1 MKKLIFLISI
11 FSFQLVH
18 AQTENE
24 FEKKKEKK
32 FIATIKTTDGMV
44 TKGEITGINENS
56 IHIKNLSSYSF
67 NQVQTISVKRKNSV
81 LRGVLIGLGA
91 GVVSGVLI
99 GIASGDDKQQPYYS
113 YGQDPTGLGNF
124 FVTIENSFAMS
135 AGEKALYGGIGL
147 GVTGAITGAIIGA
160 VAKKKFIIGGKKEKY
175 RDLNDHLMKRLIV
188 K

>member
-1 MKKLIFLISI
+1 MKKLIFLITI
-11 FSFQLVH
+11 FSIQLVY

-32 FIATIKTTDGMV
+32 FIAAIKPTDGTV

-56 IHIKNLSSYSF
+56 IHIKNLSPYSY

-81 LRGVLIGLGA
+81 LRGALIGLGVGIA
-91 GVVSGVLI
+91 SGVLV
-99 GIASGDDKQQPYYS
+99 GLASGDDKEQPYYPYS
-113 YGQDPTGLGNF
+113 QDPYGIGNL
-124 FVTIENSFAMS
+124 FVAIENSFAMT

-147 GVTGAITGAIIGA
+147 GVTGAVAGAIIGA
-160 VAKKKFIIGGKKEKY
+160 VTKKKFTLGGKKEKY
-175 RDLNDHLMKRLIV
+175 KNLNDHLMKRLIV

>member
-1 MKKLIFLISI
+1 MKKLIFLITI
-11 FSFQLVH
+11 FSFQLVN

-24 FEKKKEKK
+24 QEKKKEKK
-32 FIATIKTTDGMV
+32 FIATIKSIDGTV

-56 IHIKNLSSYSF
+56 IHIKNLSPYSF

-81 LRGVLIGLGA
+81 LRGALIGLGA
-91 GVVSGVLI
+91 GVVSGVII
-99 GIASGDDKQQPYYS
+99 GLASGSDKEQPYYS
-113 YGQDPTGLGNF
+113 YDQDPTGLGNL
-124 FVTIENSFAMS
+124 FVAIENSFAMS
-135 AGEKALYGGIGL
+135 AGEKALYGGIGM